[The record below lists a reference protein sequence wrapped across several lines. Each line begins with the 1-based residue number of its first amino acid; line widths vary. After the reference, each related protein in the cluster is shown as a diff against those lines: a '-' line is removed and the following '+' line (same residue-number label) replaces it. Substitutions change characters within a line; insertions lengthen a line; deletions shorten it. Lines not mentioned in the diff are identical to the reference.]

1 MAVTVT
7 HVVATALILLA
18 TLLFGTLFA
27 SRYRLLSNSRQLDAY
42 GKIGAMTQTYLP
54 ATADSL
60 ARLHTAEAI
69 GTIVDTMR
77 NAPKASE
84 RLKAA
89 EMLID
94 RGHGRAVQAV
104 ISVPARQ
111 AVALKLASL
120 GDAELLQIAKA
131 GGGSTPEKGSPHA
144 VGSAAGTILPPDA
157 DGLPLSVTGRSS
169 QELDIVDAEFE
180 EIDIDPCS

>member
-1 MAVTVT
+1 
-7 HVVATALILLA
+7 
-18 TLLFGTLFA
+18 
-27 SRYRLLSNSRQLDAY
+27 
-42 GKIGAMTQTYLP
+42 MTQTYLP

-77 NAPKASE
+77 HASKASE

-131 GGGSTPEKGSPHA
+131 GGGSTSEKGSPHA
-144 VGSAAGTILPPDA
+144 VGDGRGTIPEPGATASDFDVTPDA